1 MTTNKSLGIDID
13 IEEVGLRSS
22 KNLDNKVPRIFF
34 FFGWGMGEGGGG
46 EWRGVEGSG
55 GGARFPLKQQTA
67 FVIIGNHNIST
78 LTLFQKNLTT

>member
-34 FFGWGMGEGGGG
+34 FFFLGLGVGGGGGGGGGGEEGSGG
-46 EWRGVEGSG
+46 EWRGVEGVQD
-55 GGARFPLKQQTA
+55 FP
-67 FVIIGNHNIST
+67 
-78 LTLFQKNLTT
+78 